1 VHYRAYPEPVG
12 KLALGP
18 NWEKVRHCIGSV
30 AVKCS
35 LSLFRTLKGKT
46 GLRFLCSLLVSSF
59 PILVGIFVMVI
70 TFTPLFFCVQGRI
83 PETLK
88 ATSSPAP
95 IDRQWQGT
103 VADNVDGGNG
113 GGDRSSTNGDV
124 WVPRAVC
131 GAVPPSSAFANQV
144 QPP

>member
-1 VHYRAYPEPVG
+1 MFTLFVSHPKRKDRFTLPV
-12 KLALGP
+12 LTSRL
-18 NWEKVRHCIGSV
+18 
-30 AVKCS
+30 
-35 LSLFRTLKGKT
+35 LF
-46 GLRFLCSLLVSSF
+46 SYSSGDIREGHHF
-59 PILVGIFVMVI
+59 YSS
-70 TFTPLFFCVQGRI
+70 FFCVQGRI